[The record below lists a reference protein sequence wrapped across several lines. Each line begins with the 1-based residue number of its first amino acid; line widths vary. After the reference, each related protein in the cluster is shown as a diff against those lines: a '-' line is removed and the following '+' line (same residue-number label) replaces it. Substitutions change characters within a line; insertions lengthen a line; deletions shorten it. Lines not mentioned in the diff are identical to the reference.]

1 MRPTQPPFAAAAGD
15 AGLSAAPA
23 DRLARALLSLDG
35 LSIGD
40 AFGERFLHLP
50 REAPDRIAARLPAPP
65 PWPWTD
71 DTQMAMALLEVL
83 ARHGAVEQDELA
95 TCFAGRMES
104 HRGYGAAAFELLLQL
119 QAGERWDRAAAALF
133 HGQGSLGNG
142 AAMRVAPL
150 GAYFADDLD
159 RVAHEAARSAAV
171 THAHPDGIAGAIA
184 VAIAAALA
192 VRSRGSGLDAGPYLA
207 AVAARTPPGATRD
220 GVERASRLP
229 PPTRPPDAV
238 VALGNGSRITAADTV
253 PFALWSAARH
263 ADDVADAL
271 WTTAS
276 GLGDIDTTC
285 AIVGGIVALRTGAA
299 GIPDGWRAAREPLP
313 PLPPLPPPRP

>member
-23 DRLARALLSLDG
+23 DRLARGLLSVDG

-71 DTQMAMALLEVL
+71 DTQMALAVLEVL
-83 ARHGAVEQDELA
+83 ARHGTVEQDELA

-150 GAYFADDLD
+150 GALFADDLE
-159 RVAHEAARSAAV
+159 RAIAEAGRSAEV
-171 THAHPDGIAGAIA
+171 THAHDEGIAGAIA
-184 VAIAAALA
+184 VAVAAALA
-192 VRSRGSGLDAGPYLA
+192 ASQPSLAGADLLRA
-207 AVAARTPPGATRD
+207 IARHTPAGYTRD
-220 GVERASRLP
+220 GLAEAAGLAAD
-229 PPTRPPDAV
+229 TGV
-238 VALGNGSRITAADTV
+238 VAAALALGNGSGVTAPDTV
-253 PFALWSAARH
+253 PFALWCAARH
-263 ADDVADAL
+263 LNDYPAAMWLTVA
-271 WTTAS
+271 
-276 GLGDIDTTC
+276 GLGDRDTTC
-285 AIVGGIVALRTGAA
+285 AIAGGVVGARVGAGGIPA
-299 GIPDGWRAAREPLP
+299 DWRAAREPLGWS
-313 PLPPLPPPRP
+313 LS